1 MEYMR
6 GEDMLD
12 DELDENYKLQEQ
24 IMDLMPWSIQN
35 YAEWA
40 IDLMNDLQ
48 KDAEKNLDDRRLNLL
63 KMVAEWEEGDNGRM
77 NWIKEHIEATKIKG
91 GFGKYTGL
99 EIQDLTLNSNFC
111 FVEDAEQTELNTEE
125 WNPMTFA
132 IYYNDLELM
141 NYILNN
147 FPEYTKK
154 TTKVRGT
161 NLSAAYVSLFKLL
174 YSFESEW
181 DDIFDYWLYNHEYL
195 WTDDV
200 NMVLFL

>member
-1 MEYMR
+1 
-6 GEDMLD
+6 
-12 DELDENYKLQEQ
+12 
-24 IMDLMPWSIQN
+24 
-35 YAEWA
+35 
-40 IDLMNDLQ
+40 
-48 KDAEKNLDDRRLNLL
+48 
-63 KMVAEWEEGDNGRM
+63 MVAEWQEGDNTRM
-77 NWIKEHIEATKIKG
+77 DWIKKHIEETKIKG

-99 EIQDLTLNSNFC
+99 DIPGLTLNSTFC
-111 FVEDAEQTELNTEE
+111 FVEDDEQTELNTEE

-132 IYYNDLELM
+132 IYHNDLELM
-141 NYILNN
+141 NFILNN

-174 YSFESEW
+174 YSFESGW